1 MIKDQQ
7 AKAEIAQDWSVVRKL
22 CKEGRTW
29 LIPGAGVVS
38 ETYPEDYYNL
48 PLVLG
53 YAVLDRVL
61 TELRDQG
68 EFACRGW
75 LLGAKMAAS
84 QSVLPWQDYDLV
96 NGGKEARNN
105 LAHDAV
111 LTSKTDCLRF
121 IDAVE
126 TELKA
131 WGIV

>member
-1 MIKDQQ
+1 
-7 AKAEIAQDWSVVRKL
+7 
-22 CKEGRTW
+22 
-29 LIPGAGVVS
+29 
-38 ETYPEDYYNL
+38 
-48 PLVLG
+48 
-53 YAVLDRVL
+53 
-61 TELRDQG
+61 
-68 EFACRGW
+68 
-75 LLGAKMAAS
+75 MAAS